1 MKKNIG
7 ISAIVFAAMSIAS
20 LASAADAMTGSTMN
34 DVNAIQGPYE
44 QCMTYV
50 KMKNLTGVDCKEQ
63 VKNMHQEI
71 KTDRMQM
78 NQEIKDDRMK
88 MKQENKDNRAMMGS

>member
-1 MKKNIG
+1 MKKIIG
-7 ISAIVFAAMSIAS
+7 MSAMTFALMGTAS
-20 LASAADAMTGSTMN
+20 VASATDTMTGSTMGG
-34 DVNAIQGPYE
+34 VNTIQGPYE

-50 KMKNLTGVDCKEQ
+50 KMKNLTGIDCKEQ
-63 VKNMHQEI
+63 VKTMHQEI